1 MKNLAGKKTAKIAE
15 ASPYK
20 IIMMPSVILGICI
33 LLSTLFKNR
42 HIEITLLIISAAAII
57 GLGTWI
63 SVILAN
69 NLNKVKEYA
78 KALEAGNLTG
88 VTDTEG
94 YDGSLIRSLHDAGNT
109 VRHFIA
115 DLKKRIEQADGNSDE
130 LTAIM
135 TELIYIMQDIKETTK
150 EMTEGS
156 IELSAATQQLGASA
170 ESIESSTRQLAV
182 KANEGGSIAE
192 EIKSRASQVREDAKN
207 SALASYNIYTSH
219 EDKITKAINEVKVVE
234 EIKILADTIGSIAG
248 QTNLLALN
256 ASIEAARAGD
266 AGKGFSVVA
275 EEIRKLAEQST
286 KSVEN
291 IRNVTGQVQTAFTN
305 LTINAKDILEYM
317 DKKVKP
323 DLEKMVHIGVQYE
336 KDAEYISQM
345 SNGIAQ
351 SSDEMANAI
360 QEVNSAIQMVSST
373 SQQAASGA
381 EEILEN
387 VSEVSLAIKEAQE
400 NAKNQ
405 QGSIEQ
411 IQKLSQSFTV

>member
-1 MKNLAGKKTAKIAE
+1 MAGKKSAKAAE

-20 IIMMPSVILGICI
+20 IIMAPSVLIGICVI
-33 LLSTLFKNR
+33 LISLCKNR
-42 HIEITLLIISAAAII
+42 DMEITLLLICAALII
-57 GLGTWI
+57 GLGAWV
-63 SVILAN
+63 SFILAN
-69 NLNKVKEYA
+69 NMKKVKEYA
-78 KALEAGNLTG
+78 KAMEAGNLAE
-88 VTDTEG
+88 VTDTNG
-94 YDGSLIRSLHDAGNT
+94 YEGSLIRSLHDAGNT
-109 VRHFIA
+109 VAHFIA
-115 DLKKRIEQADGNSDE
+115 DLKERIEQADGNSDE

-135 TELIYIMQDIKETTK
+135 TELIYIMQDIKETTT
-150 EMTEGS
+150 EMTAGS
-156 IELSAATQQLGASA
+156 IELSAAAQQLGASA
-170 ESIESSTRQLAV
+170 ESIETSTRQLAV
-182 KANEGGSIAE
+182 KANEGESIAE

-207 SALASYNIYTSH
+207 SAIASYNIYTSQ
-219 EDKITKAINEVKVVE
+219 EEKITKAIDEVKVVE

-256 ASIEAARAGD
+256 ASIEAARAGE

-336 KDAEYISQM
+336 KDAEYISEM